1 MTTRERWKQAQD
13 AENNFWSGLS
23 APTVQQ
29 ILDKNETS
37 ANILKSWLSE
47 FPSPAVEVGV
57 GGFGVGLLGF
67 VPSIPFRIGVDPL
80 PLVNPSCQQDLLRK
94 ILSLRAPLHFVRC
107 SGEAL
112 PFQEGHAGLAVCFN
126 VLDHVNHAPQVVGE
140 IFRILRP
147 GGLFFLGVDTFS
159 YLGLAKWYLWT
170 KPRHA
175 NEILV
180 LAHPYRFLERDVEKM
195 CFAAGFE
202 KVRSAPRGPV
212 DVLLGRSILSPFL
225 FRKPFAESTK
235 VIA

>member
-1 MTTRERWKQAQD
+1 MTTRERWKQAQV
-13 AENNFWSGLS
+13 AENDFWSGLS

-29 ILDKNETS
+29 ILDKNES
-37 ANILKSWLSE
+37 YANVMKSWLSE

-67 VPSIPFRIGVDPL
+67 VQSIPLRIGVDPL
-80 PLVNPSCQQDLLRK
+80 PLVNPSCQEDLSRK
-94 ILSLRAPLHFVRC
+94 IISLRASLQFVRC

-112 PFQEGHAGLAVCFN
+112 PFKEAQTGLAVCVN
-126 VLDHVNHAPQVVGE
+126 VLDHVNNAPQVVGE

-159 YLGLAKWYLWT
+159 YLGLAKWHLWT

-195 CFAAGFE
+195 CCVTGFE

-212 DVLLGRSILSPFL
+212 DLLIGRSILSMFL
-225 FRKPFAESTK
+225 FRKPSSSG
-235 VIA
+235 